1 MILYHI
7 YDIGT
12 YNIYYFFHTE
22 RCILLNNI
30 NEIDS
35 TILNKNESVVTLSSH
50 MATNLF
56 RMK

>member
-1 MILYHI
+1 MILYHT

-35 TILNKNESVVTLSSH
+35 TILNKNESVVTH

>member
-1 MILYHI
+1 MILYHT

-12 YNIYYFFHTE
+12 YYNIYYFFHTE

-35 TILNKNESVVTLSSH
+35 TILNKNESVVTH